1 MIKVIDR
8 YSEKENFFPS
18 WDEAFEYTKKELR
31 KIFFN
36 YSYSQTKED
45 ILKAFEEYTF
55 IENVRCSAEKGDFII
70 AKDIAYSGGRF
81 SMHVISNI
89 SSNINKVYEFLWS
102 IRNNLY
108 GGWARN
114 LTIREACNFEKAGTV
129 TGCCVGLIK
138 LGAIE
143 SCQKSSFDGLEM
155 RTYYRIIK

>member
-8 YSEKENFFPS
+8 YSEKEKFFPS
-18 WDEAFEYTKKELR
+18 WNEAFEYTKKELR

-55 IENVRCSAEKGDFII
+55 IENIRYSAENGGFII

-81 SMHVISNI
+81 SMNVMSNI
-89 SSNINKVYEFLWS
+89 SSNVNKVYEFLWS
-102 IRNNLY
+102 IRNNPY

-114 LTIREACNFEKAGTV
+114 STIREACNFEKAGTV
-129 TGCCVGLIK
+129 TGCCAGLIK
-138 LGAIE
+138 LGAVE
-143 SCQKSSFDGLEM
+143 SYRESSLDGLEAH
-155 RTYYRIIK
+155 TYYRIIK